1 MKDGLIH
8 DAEILHSVLDVH
20 RDEIAA
26 VICASV
32 VKNACAMPAPRC
44 LQVTARRMH
53 QTQACL
59 TAAADAPSTIA
70 VEYDCTAS
78 GVRFRI
84 QQAPVIRLSVKSQV
98 LSLCRE
104 RCR

>member
-1 MKDGLIH
+1 VKDGLIH

-59 TAAADAPSTIA
+59 TAAADAPQLSPSSTI
-70 VEYDCTAS
+70 
-78 GVRFRI
+78 
-84 QQAPVIRLSVKSQV
+84 V
-98 LSLCRE
+98 LHPAFVLEFSRH
-104 RCR
+104 R